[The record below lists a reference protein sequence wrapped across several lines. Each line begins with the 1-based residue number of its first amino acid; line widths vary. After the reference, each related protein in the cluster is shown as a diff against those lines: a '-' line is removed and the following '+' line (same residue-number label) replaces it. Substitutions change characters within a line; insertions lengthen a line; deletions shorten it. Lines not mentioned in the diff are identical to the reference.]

1 MDATRGP
8 SAAAVNSDDAA
19 AGALDQLCGMIR
31 KCDKRIDGFGHC
43 QVLQN
48 NGAWPGY
55 GIAASWRLLARWP
68 VRRFWGTAQ

>member
-31 KCDKRIDGFGHC
+31 KRDKWIDGFGHW

-48 NGAWPGY
+48 NSAWPDMASAHRGGY
-55 GIAASWRLLARWP
+55 
-68 VRRFWGTAQ
+68 